1 MKNLL
6 SILFASF
13 FSFSVVAQEYMIAH
27 PKVSA
32 FKNPAS
38 TGATA
43 GTYRIGTKVKLLEK
57 SANGKFL
64 KVSQEKG
71 ATGWV
76 ASAQVV
82 VLDKPTPKE
91 VSLGIA
97 RSYNNKPKEGG
108 AANVEVEN
116 WLNSLKTDKML
127 TPTELA
133 EVEFFR
139 LVTIQRIARSIPF
152 GTNELKSWTDSHK
165 KEVYYSDFGNAG
177 HFLQQDLLWKLETTV
192 PATDPLKERIAYEA
206 SQLETGGECEGYW
219 VCVLDRA
226 LSKSGEY
233 LKRHPKGK
241 NANTLVQSVLE
252 EFKYLD
258 PAEVKSYDAA
268 DQKLAKKSANDWKNI
283 LSKTAE
289 SAEKKQLIALLNKF

>member
-13 FSFSVVAQEYMIAH
+13 FSFSVVAQEYMIAQ
-27 PKVSA
+27 PKVNA

-97 RSYNNKPKEGG
+97 RSYNNKPKEDG

-116 WLNSLKTDKML
+116 WLNSLKTDKTL
-127 TPTELA
+127 SPIEQT
-133 EVEFFR
+133 EVEFYR

-152 GTNELKSWTDSHK
+152 GTNQLKSWVGGHK
-165 KEVYYSDFGNAG
+165 KEVYFTDFGNAG
-177 HFLQQDLLWKLETTV
+177 HFLNGELLWKLESTV
-192 PATDPLKERIAYEA
+192 PANDPLKERIAYTG

-219 VCVLDRA
+219 VCVLERA

-241 NANTLVQSVLE
+241 NANALVQSVLE

-268 DQKLAKKSANDWKNI
+268 DQKLTKKSANDWKNI
-283 LSKTAE
+283 LGKTAD
-289 SAEKKQLIALLNKF
+289 SANKKQLIALLNKF

>member
-1 MKNLL
+1 MKNLF
-6 SILFASF
+6 SILFVLL
-13 FSFSVVAQEYMIAH
+13 FSLSVVAQEYMVAQ

-43 GTYRIGTKVKLLEK
+43 GSYRIGAKVKLLEK

-64 KVSQEKG
+64 KISQDKG

-76 ASAQVV
+76 TPSQIVA
-82 VLDKPTPKE
+82 LDKPTPKE
-91 VSLGIA
+91 VSLSIA
-97 RSYNNKPKEGG
+97 HGYNNKPKESG
-108 AANVEVEN
+108 AANVEVES
-116 WLNSLKTDKML
+116 WLTALKTDKTL

-133 EVEFFR
+133 EIEFFR

-152 GTNELKSWTDSHK
+152 GTNELKYWTDSHK
-165 KEVYYSDFGNAG
+165 KEVYYSDYGNAG
-177 HFLQQDLLWKLETTV
+177 HFLQQDLLWKLEATV

-241 NANTLVQSVLE
+241 NANALVQSVLE
-252 EFKYLD
+252 EFKYSD
-258 PAEVKSYDAA
+258 PAETKTYDAA
-268 DQKLAKKSANDWKNI
+268 DKKLVKKSANDWKNI
-283 LSKTAE
+283 LSKTTD
-289 SAEKKQLIALLNKF
+289 SADKKQLIAILNKF

>member
-1 MKNLL
+1 MKY
-6 SILFASF
+6 LFFALIASF
-13 FSFSVVAQEYMIAH
+13 FSLSILAQEYMVAQ
-27 PKVSA
+27 PKVST

-43 GTYRIGTKVKLLEK
+43 GNYRIGTKVKLLEK

-64 KVSQEKG
+64 KVSQDKG

-76 ASAQVV
+76 TPSQIVA
-82 VLDKPTPKE
+82 LDKPTPKE
-91 VSLGIA
+91 IFLSIA
-97 RSYNNKPKEGG
+97 RSYNSKPKEDGV
-108 AANVEVEN
+108 ANVEVEN
-116 WLNSLKTDKML
+116 WLNSLKTDKTL
-127 TPTELA
+127 THTELA
-133 EVEFFR
+133 EVEFLR

-165 KEVYYSDFGNAG
+165 KEVYYSDYGNAG
-177 HFLQQDLLWKLETTV
+177 HFLQQDLLWKLEATV

-233 LKRHPKGK
+233 LKRHPKGT
-241 NANTLVQSVLE
+241 NASELVKSVLE
-252 EFKYLD
+252 EFRYLD
-258 PAEVKSYDAA
+258 PAEVKSYDATG
-268 DQKLAKKSANDWKNI
+268 QKLAKKSANDWKTI
-283 LSKTAE
+283 LNKTAE
-289 SAEKKQLIALLNKF
+289 SSEKKQLIAVLNKL

>member
-1 MKNLL
+1 MKKLL
-6 SILFASF
+6 SFLFASF
-13 FSFSVVAQEYMIAH
+13 FSLSVVAQEYMVAQ

-57 SANGKFL
+57 SANGKFI
-64 KVSQEKG
+64 KVSQDKG

-76 ASAQVV
+76 TSTQVMPF
-82 VLDKPTPKE
+82 DKPTPKE
-91 VSLGIA
+91 VLLGVA
-97 RSYNNKPKEGG
+97 RTYANKPKEGG

-116 WLNSLKTDKML
+116 WLTSLKTDK
-127 TPTELA
+127 TFSQA
-133 EVEFFR
+133 EQAEIEFYR
-139 LVTIQRIARSIPF
+139 LITIQRIARSIPF
-152 GTNELKSWTDSHK
+152 GTNELKSWVNSHK

-177 HFLQQDLLWKLETTV
+177 YFLSPDLLWKLESTV
-192 PATDPLKERIAYEA
+192 PTNDPLKERIAYA
-206 SQLETGGECEGYW
+206 GSQLETGGECEGYW
-219 VCVLDRA
+219 VCVLERA

-241 NANTLVQSVLE
+241 NGPALVQSVLE

-268 DQKLAKKSANDWKNI
+268 DQKLTKKSASDWKNI

-289 SAEKKQLIALLNKF
+289 SSEKKQLIAILNKF

>member
-1 MKNLL
+1 MKNLF
-6 SILFASF
+6 SILFALF
-13 FSFSVVAQEYMIAH
+13 FSLSVVAQEYMVAQ

-43 GTYRIGTKVKLLEK
+43 GSYRIGTKVKLLEK

-64 KVSQEKG
+64 KISQDKG

-76 ASAQVV
+76 TPSQIVA
-82 VLDKPTPKE
+82 LDKPTPKE
-91 VSLGIA
+91 VSLSIA

-108 AANVEVEN
+108 AANVEVES
-116 WLNSLKTDKML
+116 WLTSLKTDKTL

-165 KEVYYSDFGNAG
+165 KEVYYSDYGNAG
-177 HFLQQDLLWKLETTV
+177 HFLQQDLLWKLEATV

-241 NANTLVQSVLE
+241 NANALVQSVLE
-252 EFKYLD
+252 EFKYSD
-258 PAEVKSYDAA
+258 PAETKTYDAA
-268 DQKLAKKSANDWKNI
+268 DKKLVKKSANDWKNI
-283 LSKTAE
+283 LSKTTD
-289 SAEKKQLIALLNKF
+289 SADKKQLIAILNKF